1 MSISA
6 IRQSG
11 ISLIELI
18 IFIVIVSVGLAGI
31 MVTYTTVVRDS
42 ADPMI
47 RKQALVIA
55 ESLLLEIEQQAFTW
69 CDPQDANVLTAQS
82 GPVCANDQN
91 KGGAVFPLPSAGP
104 APSPGT
110 ERRGNLADP
119 YDNVADY
126 AGYTA
131 TGRDIVG
138 GNVSTDYSSSVT
150 ITRAGA
156 AAPFATLPSDAV
168 LKIAVTVSGRGETI
182 TLVGYRFRYAPNAP
196 G

>member
-6 IRQSG
+6 VRQSG

-31 MVTYTTVVRDS
+31 MMTYDTVVRGS

-47 RKQALVIA
+47 RKQALAIA
-55 ESLLLEIEQQAFTW
+55 ESLLLEVEQQAFTW

-82 GPVCANDQN
+82 GPACANDQS
-91 KGGAVFPLPSAGP
+91 KGGAAFPVPPNAP

-126 AGYTA
+126 AGFQA
-131 TGRDIVG
+131 IGSDIVG
-138 GNVSTDYSSSVT
+138 GNQAAAFNSSVS

-156 AAPFATLPSDAV
+156 AAPFADLPLDAV
-168 LKIAVTVSGRGETI
+168 LRIAVTVSGRGETI
-182 TLVGYRFRYAPNAP
+182 TLVGYRLRYAPNAP

>member
-1 MSISA
+1 MSISTV
-6 IRQSG
+6 RQSG

-31 MVTYTTVVRDS
+31 MMTYDTVVRGS

-47 RKQALVIA
+47 RKQALAIA
-55 ESLLLEIEQQAFTW
+55 ESLLLEVEQQAFTW

-82 GPVCANDQN
+82 GPACANDQN
-91 KGGAVFPLPSAGP
+91 IGGAAFPTAAP
-104 APSPGT
+104 APSPAS
-110 ERRGNLADP
+110 EKRGNLADS

-126 AGYTA
+126 AGFQA
-131 TGRDIVG
+131 IGSDIVG
-138 GNVSTDYSSSVT
+138 GNQAAAFNSSVT
-150 ITRAGA
+150 IARAGA
-156 AAPFATLPSDAV
+156 AAPFADLPLDAV
-168 LKIAVTVSGRGETI
+168 LRIAVTVSGRGETI